1 MRKAQNGGQRHG
13 GRWARRAVA
22 SRLGLADALLQRHQV
37 SLALQGSPVLGTDQ
51 FVCTLIL
58 FPLQTGTRFKIKYN
72 LDYSNLI

>member
-58 FPLQTGTRFKIKYN
+58 FPLQTGTHFKIKYN